1 MEYAEISPISVYV
14 IGEFPL
20 QKEET
25 EAENGKGETMLHE
38 TFVHAPDFAGLKMK
52 DGSLLTCIINGGT
65 VGYPDSE
72 QEVYR
77 WAYSITPA
85 VDPEE
90 VEALLFQKSTPELN
104 DRGTFEYKEEDLYV
118 VPLE

>member
-1 MEYAEISPISVYV
+1 M
-14 IGEFPL
+14 
-20 QKEET
+20 
-25 EAENGKGETMLHE
+25 
-38 TFVHAPDFAGLKMK
+38 
-52 DGSLLTCIINGGT
+52 
-65 VGYPDSE
+65 GYPDSE

-90 VEALLFQKSTPELN
+90 VEALLFQKSTPEVN
-104 DRGTFEYKEEDLYV
+104 DRGTFEYKEENLYI

>member
-1 MEYAEISPISVYV
+1 
-14 IGEFPL
+14 
-20 QKEET
+20 
-25 EAENGKGETMLHE
+25 
-38 TFVHAPDFAGLKMK
+38 MK

-104 DRGTFEYKEEDLYV
+104 DRGTFEYKEEDLYIV
-118 VPLE
+118 LLE

>member
-1 MEYAEISPISVYV
+1 M
-14 IGEFPL
+14 
-20 QKEET
+20 
-25 EAENGKGETMLHE
+25 
-38 TFVHAPDFAGLKMK
+38 
-52 DGSLLTCIINGGT
+52 
-65 VGYPDSE
+65 GYPDSE

-104 DRGTFEYKEEDLYV
+104 DRGTFEYKEEDLYI